1 VASQNLT
8 QDPGGDKPTQS
19 QQIPPIINL
28 KPINFFF
35 DVNRAMS
42 LWPVTFGLACCSIEM
57 MAVSMARFDI
67 SRFGAEVFRPS
78 IRQADLMM
86 VTGTVAKKMAPT
98 VVRLYDQMPA
108 PKYVLACGNCSIS
121 GGPFKFDG
129 QYGIVEGVDKLIPVD
144 VYVPG
149 CPPRPEA
156 ILEGIFTIQKK
167 ILGVRLWPEP
177 EEILS

>member
-1 VASQNLT
+1 VAPALSELL
-8 QDPGGDKPTQS
+8 
-19 QQIPPIINL
+19 PPIINL
-28 KPINFFF
+28 RPVNWFF
-35 DVNRAMS
+35 DLNRS
-42 LWPVTFGLACCSIEM
+42 LSVWPVTFGLACCAIEM
-57 MAVSMARFDI
+57 MSVSMARFDI
-67 SRFGAEVFRPS
+67 SRFGSEVFRPS

-86 VTGTVAKKMAPT
+86 VTGTVNKKMGPA
-98 VVRLYDQMPA
+98 VVRLYEQMPA

-156 ILEGIFTIQKK
+156 ILEGLFTIQEK
-167 ILGVRLWPEP
+167 IMGFRWWPKSEV
-177 EEILS
+177 IKS